1 MEQRPPARRFRYSA
15 WDGTQVGFE
24 LGARDVMAE
33 ITDDV
38 LYHGDLDA
46 ALRRLLQDGMQSP
59 DGSRIEGLRELMEQL
74 RDRRHDLLDQFD
86 LGGVYDDIAE
96 RLRDVVDTERAAL
109 DEQLAEAESSGN
121 DRRAELARSSVE
133 QHRMELDLLP
143 PDLAG
148 MVRGLSDYDFTS
160 AQAQKDY
167 AELVDQLR
175 RQLMASQVNNM
186 MGAMANLTP
195 DDLKRNADM
204 MAELNDMI
212 AARERGD
219 DPDFAGFMDRFGDLF
234 GELPPANLDELL
246 EQMAERFAAMQAMFN
261 SMTPE
266 QRAQLQQLSEQLL
279 EDLDMSWEFQ
289 RLSEQLRTLF
299 PQLGWQ
305 RSYDFSGNDPLDLA
319 GAPGMFD
326 ALGDLDRLENL
337 LRSAANPGAL
347 AEADIERAKRLL
359 GPDAA
364 RSLERLA
371 ELTRML
377 TEAGLVE
384 QREGRLELTAAGLR
398 RIGKNALAE
407 LFDSLAA
414 DRFGAHRIERSGLG
428 HERSDETRPYTFGDP
443 FNLDIQ
449 RTLRNALG
457 RRGPG
462 IPVRL
467 EPDDFEIAETTR
479 SVRTATVLM
488 VDLSLSMPMQDN
500 FLPAKKV
507 AMALHTL
514 ISTQFPRDYLGIVGF
529 SEVARIIEPAELPS
543 VSWDY
548 VYGTNMQHGF
558 VLARRLLARER
569 GTKQII
575 MITDGEPTAHITESG
590 EVLFHY
596 PPIRATVDAT
606 LTEVARCT
614 RAGITINTFMLGDS
628 YGLGAFIEKLT
639 QMNRGRAFFTTP
651 QNLGDYVLVD
661 FLESRRRLTRRHA
674 G

>member
-1 MEQRPPARRFRYSA
+1 MEAQRPARRFRYSA
-15 WDGTQVGFE
+15 WDGTQTGFD
-24 LGARDVMAE
+24 LNARDVFAE

-46 ALRRLLQDGMQSP
+46 ALRRLLQDGMTTP
-59 DGSRIEGLRELMEQL
+59 DGERIEGLRELMEKL
-74 RDRRHDLLDQFD
+74 RDTRRDLLERHD

-109 DEQLAEAESSGN
+109 DAQLADAEGSGN

-148 MVRGLSDYDFTS
+148 MVRALSDYDFTS
-160 AQAQKDY
+160 AQAQKDF
-167 AELVDQLR
+167 ADLMSELRSQLV
-175 RQLMASQVNNM
+175 ANQVNRM
-186 MGAMANLTP
+186 MGDMANITP
-195 DDLKRNADM
+195 DELKRNADM
-204 MAELNDMI
+204 MAELNEMI
-212 AARERGD
+212 AARERGEE
-219 DPDFAGFMDRFGDLF
+219 PDFDGFMDRYGDLF
-234 GELPPANLDELL
+234 GEPPPESLDELL
-246 EQMAERFAAMQAMFN
+246 EQMAQRFAAMQAMFN

-266 QRAQLQQLSEQLL
+266 QRAQLQQLTDQLL

-289 RLSEQLRTLF
+289 RLSEQLQTLF

-305 RSYDFSGNDPLDLA
+305 RSYDFSGDDPLDFSGAA
-319 GAPGMFD
+319 GLFD
-326 ALGDLDRLENL
+326 QLGDLDQLENL
-337 LRSAANPGAL
+337 IRSSSNPGAL
-347 AEADIERAKRLL
+347 AEADIDRARRLL

-371 ELTRML
+371 ELTKML
-377 TEAGLVE
+377 SDAGLIE

-398 RIGKNALAE
+398 RIGKNALGE
-407 LFDSLAA
+407 LFDSLSA
-414 DRFGAHRIERSGLG
+414 DRFGAHRIERTGQG
-428 HERSDETRPYTFGDP
+428 HERAEETRPYRFGDP

-462 IPVRL
+462 VPVRL
-467 EPDDFEIAETTR
+467 EPDDFEIAETIR

-488 VDLSLSMPMQDN
+488 VDLSLSMPMQGN

-507 AMALHTL
+507 AMALHAL
-514 ISTQFPRDYLGIVGF
+514 ISAQFPRDYLGIVGF
-529 SEVARIIEPAELPS
+529 SEVARVVEPADLPA

-558 VLARRLLARER
+558 VLARQLLTRER

-575 MITDGEPTAHITESG
+575 MITDGEPTAHITETG

-628 YGLGAFIEKLT
+628 YGLGPFIEKLT

-651 QNLGDYVLVD
+651 ENLGDYVLVD
-661 FLESRRRLTRRHA
+661 FLESRRRLTRRRA